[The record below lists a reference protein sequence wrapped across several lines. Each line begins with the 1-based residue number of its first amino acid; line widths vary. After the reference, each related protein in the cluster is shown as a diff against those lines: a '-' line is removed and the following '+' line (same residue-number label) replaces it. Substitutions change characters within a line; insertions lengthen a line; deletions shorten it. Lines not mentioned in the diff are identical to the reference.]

1 MAKLSDM
8 ITTKLERR
16 YETLNPEVP
25 LTVGGKTSGVQA
37 FAERYR
43 PVFYVDPRLGP
54 MRPDNLLY
62 EAMSPK
68 TRLILNYYLN
78 WKDEVHPN
86 PVAHTF
92 YRGFRSV
99 VYGSP
104 RDIEFVQVRV
114 SFRTGRVTSFA
125 FERDP
130 SGRPDAPS
138 PAHDLVA
145 GERGSD
151 EEHFRVT
158 VNGRAHGNMPVSF
171 DGERLCVLVSSW
183 NHIYDFYTSDG
194 DPIEDPPLEP
204 LTGRL
209 YKKYYMARR
218 SRPPLA

>member
-8 ITTKLERR
+8 FSTKLDRR

-25 LTVGGKTSGVQA
+25 LTIGGKTSDVRT

-43 PVFYVDPRLGP
+43 PVFYVDSRLGP

-104 RDIEFVQVRV
+104 RDIEFVQVTV

-130 SGRPDAPS
+130 SGRHDAPAS
-138 PAHDLVA
+138 THDLVTGA
-145 GERGSD
+145 RGSD
-151 EEHFRVT
+151 EDHFRVS
-158 VNGRAHGNMPVSF
+158 VNGRAHGNMPVTF
-171 DGERLCVLVSSW
+171 EGDRICVLVATW
-183 NHIYDFYTSDG
+183 NHIHDFYTGEGGYID
-194 DPIEDPPLEP
+194 DPPLEP
-204 LTGRL
+204 LTDRL
-209 YKKYYMARR
+209 YRKYYMARR
-218 SRPPLA
+218 SRPPSA